1 MLEDLEALLEAKSPY
16 YLLFWHAHL
25 DLFWHPLRPDAP
37 REKEKCHN
45 WHEGKNVQKWPKI
58 MFPEWISL
66 RDVQVAGPGRAGSHC
81 DWQLNTNAR
90 ASRVQLY
97 IIL

>member
-1 MLEDLEALLEAKSPY
+1 MEDLEALLEAKSPY
-16 YLLFWHAHL
+16 YLGFGHAHL
-25 DLFWHPLRPDAP
+25 DLFWHPLPPDAP

-66 RDVQVAGPGRAGSHC
+66 RDVQVAGAGRGGPVHIAIGNLIQTHA
-81 DWQLNTNAR
+81 LR
-90 ASRVQLY
+90 ACN
-97 IIL
+97 

>member
-16 YLLFWHAHL
+16 YLGFGHAHL
-25 DLFWHPLRPDAP
+25 DLFWHPLPPDAP

-66 RDVQVAGPGRAGSHC
+66 RDVQVAGAVHIAIGNLIQTHALRAC
-81 DWQLNTNAR
+81 N
-90 ASRVQLY
+90 
-97 IIL
+97 